1 MDLDLREVFDIP
13 QEKNEKVFL
22 KLLEAVKNNAQKEM
36 DYLKF
41 KKSYTSLRKLGMD
54 ENTAA
59 KSALVTAET
68 MGFSKDKL
76 VQSVSY
82 YQNVL
87 KKEKEAFAL
96 ALKNQITNNV
106 ESKQVEIDKLHTHKL
121 ETIHKIEK
129 LKEELQLIDVKVR
142 ELEQAVVSSST
153 KIEETRQHFVS
164 TMNLFEK
171 ELERDTE
178 LFNRIIL

>member
-1 MDLDLREVFDIP
+1 MDLDLKEIFDLP
-13 QEKNEKVFL
+13 QEKNEKVFF
-22 KLLEAVKNNAQKEM
+22 KLLEAFKSNAQKDM

-41 KKSYTSLRKLGMD
+41 KKSYSSLRKLGMD

-68 MGFSKDKL
+68 MGFSKEKL
-76 VQSVSY
+76 VQSVSF

-87 KKEKEAFAL
+87 KREKESFAL
-96 ALKNQITNNV
+96 ALKNQITKNV
-106 ESKQVEIDKLHTHKL
+106 ESKQVEIDKLHNHKL

-129 LKEELQLIDVKVR
+129 LKEELHLIDAKVK
-142 ELEQAVVSSST
+142 ELEKAIGSSST
-153 KIEETRQHFVS
+153 KIEETRQHFIS

-178 LFNRIIL
+178 LFDRILL